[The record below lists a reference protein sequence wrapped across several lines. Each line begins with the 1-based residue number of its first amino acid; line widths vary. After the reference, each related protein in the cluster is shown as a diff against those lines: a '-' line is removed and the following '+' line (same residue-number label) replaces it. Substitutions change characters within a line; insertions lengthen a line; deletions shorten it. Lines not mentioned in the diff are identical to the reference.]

1 MPGACAV
8 YDAIDGELLS
18 RIVLSVATCCS
29 VIRVCSSVPCWRVP
43 VFAPLKA
50 SHRPCARFLPPR
62 ASLALM
68 TLCCNLWSGHREAQA
83 HPLWL
88 SLAPA
93 RWLYRS
99 AALAAP
105 RLACERDDAAAALT
119 RSMSLA
125 VGLAV
130 LREEHHALLVG
141 EHVAEPAWRLVSVAT
156 RATAK
161 KLVLVKTKG
170 L

>member
-119 RSMSLA
+119 LAPCRSLW
-125 VGLAV
+125 V
-130 LREEHHALLVG
+130 LQYSEKNITPFSSESTSRSPPGA
-141 EHVAEPAWRLVSVAT
+141 
-156 RATAK
+156 
-161 KLVLVKTKG
+161 
-170 L
+170 